1 MLRASLRSVLTAP
14 GFPDRA
20 SPFQSSM
27 VSTAPQPC
35 PSPGRAIKRAPGRAV
50 WSGSVI
56 RAGRR
61 EFGEVW
67 CPGERSEPG
76 LVRACSDGGLNRECV
91 SSHERCCPWSPRERS
106 EQGGSRDAKRLS
118 SCGKSPIFQQLRRA
132 CSPGGLKG
140 RGVVAWAER
149 ALSERRRSEDI
160 PLRARE
166 RAEGFQVVCVCDRS
180 EKYEPTSRPVFH
192 QWRLVHHLSNS
203 RRRATRPATIRHPT
217 TAPISPTGSSGFPP
231 PQSAS
236 KTSP

>member
-1 MLRASLRSVLTAP
+1 MVLWNGLCEKERQRHVESPRRAPVPRPHCAPHSVPVLVGP
-14 GFPDRA
+14 GFPEPV
-20 SPFQSSM
+20 SPFQSTVRAS
-27 VSTAPQPC
+27 SDEPSFASLTRTPGSAPQALP
-35 PSPGRAIKRAPGRAV
+35 
-50 WSGSVI
+50 
-56 RAGRR
+56 
-61 EFGEVW
+61 F
-67 CPGERSEPG
+67 
-76 LVRACSDGGLNRECV
+76 
-91 SSHERCCPWSPRERS
+91 PWSRHKRRSRPGGCGAVRKRDSRRTARIRGVVVIIASASARER
-106 EQGGSRDAKRLS
+106 R
-118 SCGKSPIFQQLRRA
+118 C
-132 CSPGGLKG
+132 PGGLKG
-140 RGVVAWAER
+140 RGAVAWAER